1 MLLGELPEFKET
13 IQTGIA
19 LREEIASIIEDTV
32 EAENDFEDTDLEETI
47 CADLVETFEKAEFK
61 IEDGQV
67 MIDDKEGL
75 AQLIWTNLK
84 ILLKDDLTYKITM
97 QKEAS
102 VAVLKEVEKFV
113 DENYTSQR
121 DLLNAI

>member
-13 IQTGIA
+13 IQTGIT

-61 IEDGQV
+61 IENGRV

-84 ILLKDDLTYKITM
+84 TLLKDDLTYKITM

>member
-47 CADLVETFEKAEFK
+47 CADLVETFGKAEFK
-61 IEDGQV
+61 IEDGRV

-75 AQLIWTNLK
+75 AQLIWSHLK
-84 ILLKDDLTYKITM
+84 VILKDELIYTITK